1 LLRITAPLIERA
13 DDLGRLGVDQ
23 ASGVELLVRVVLV
36 APAVGEPLP
45 EPGARNL
52 PAQLGL
58 EPAAGVA
65 RPGRHRALEVAQL
78 RLHVRLQR
86 AGDGGGK
93 FHI

>member
-58 EPAAGVA
+58 EPATGVA
-65 RPGRHRALEVAQL
+65 STADHRTFDVAQI
-78 RLHVRLQR
+78 RLQAR
-86 AGDGGGK
+86 L
-93 FHI
+93 

>member
-1 LLRITAPLIERA
+1 MF
-13 DDLGRLGVDQ
+13 
-23 ASGVELLVRVVLV
+23 V
-36 APAVGEPLP
+36 APAVGEPLA
-45 EPGARNL
+45 ELGAPDL

-65 RPGRHRALEVAQL
+65 SAAGHRALEVAQL

-93 FHI
+93 FHIDSRDAARAIKPRPATP